1 MIKIAPSILSADF
14 RWLGEEVQR
23 AEEGGADYI
32 HVDVMDGHFVPNLTM
47 GPPVIRALRPSTK
60 LPFDVH
66 LMIDHPE
73 KSIDDYIKAGADI
86 VTVHLEA
93 PGRVAD
99 CLRVAREAGVRAGL
113 ALRPP
118 TPLSAAREH
127 LRDIDLLL
135 LMTVEPGFSGQRF
148 MPSVLTKIR
157 EARRLLDL
165 EHLERVELEVDG
177 GINPETGAQAAGA
190 GARVLVAGSAVYGGD
205 VKGAI
210 NRLRKTAAEGS

>member
-93 PGRVAD
+93 PGRVVD
-99 CLRVAREAGVRAGL
+99 CLRVAREAGLRAGL

-118 TPLSAAREH
+118 TPLTAAREQV
-127 LRDIDLLL
+127 RDLDLLL
-135 LMTVEPGFSGQRF
+135 LMTVEPGFGGQRF

-157 EARRLLDL
+157 EARRLLDF

-177 GINPETGAQAAGA
+177 GINAETGAQAAGA